1 MTTFFPASRKVLTA
15 LVAALMF
22 LGALLRLMDATDPP
36 LDFHPTRQL
45 RNAIIARGLYYR
57 ALPDSPRRT
66 EALKQMHA
74 IGRYEP
80 PIVETLTAWGY
91 RLAGG
96 ENWVVPRLWTTFFW
110 LLGGLAL
117 FDLARRAVNGDGA
130 LVALAFY
137 LLLPF
142 SVQASRSFQ
151 PDPGMTMWIVL
162 SAWALYRWGEQPAWK
177 WAAAAGLFGGLA
189 ALTKIVA
196 AYLVGGAALA
206 VVLFT
211 LGLRKALRSGQV
223 WGMAVLMAT
232 PSLLYYLFGNAGGA
246 SEYFVNWT
254 LKLLH
259 LIASPSFYVR
269 WMSFL
274 HTLFGLTP
282 LFLALL
288 GVLLAQG
295 RLRALLLGLWG
306 GYFVYGLT
314 LPYQM
319 YTHSYYHLQLVPI
332 VALSLAPIARR
343 LLGALAQQERL
354 ARAAGLA
361 LLLLA
366 AAYPSWVARSTL
378 LAQDFR
384 AEPAYWQ
391 QVAAALPDDGGIVAL
406 TQDYGYRLMYF
417 GGRKVK
423 LWPSVGEQTLAALRG
438 KENDFA
444 HNFQRFT
451 EGRAYFVV
459 TAMGQ
464 WKRQDDLRAY
474 LTENYPLIAE
484 GDAFLVFDLRNPL
497 TPAP

>member
-1 MTTFFPASRKVLTA
+1 MSPFFSSRRLVYA
-15 LVAALMF
+15 LAAALF
-22 LGALLRLMDATDPP
+22 ALGALLRLMDSTDPP

-45 RNAIIARGLYYR
+45 RNAIVARSLYYEMR
-57 ALPDSPRRT
+57 TDLDPQRRD
-66 EALKQMHA
+66 EIIKQRNA
-74 IGRYEP
+74 VGVYEP
-80 PIVETLTAWGY
+80 PILETLTAYGY

-96 ENWVVPRLWTTFFW
+96 ETWVVPRLINTLFW
-110 LLGGLAL
+110 LIGGLAL
-117 FDLARRAVNGDGA
+117 FDLARRAANFDGA
-130 LVALAFY
+130 LAALAFY

-162 SAWALYRWGEQPAWK
+162 AGWALYRWGEQPAWR
-177 WAAAAGLFGGLA
+177 WALGAGIFGGMA
-189 ALTKIVA
+189 ALTKIVS
-196 AYLVGGAALA
+196 AYLVGGAAIAMVLA
-206 VVLFT
+206 T
-211 LGLRKALRSGQV
+211 LGLRKSIKNAQV
-223 WGMAVLMAT
+223 WGMAVLMAA
-232 PSLLYYLFGNAGGA
+232 PSLLYYLFGHPARA

-259 LIASPSFYVR
+259 LILDPAFYVR

-282 LFLALL
+282 LFLALF

-332 VALSLAPIARR
+332 VALSLAPVAQR
-343 LLGALAQQERL
+343 LLGELPSQPRWAQGAAL
-354 ARAAGLA
+354 GLM
-361 LLLLA
+361 LLSV
-366 AAYPSWVARSTL
+366 AYPSWVARSTL
-378 LAQDFR
+378 LAQDYR

-391 QVAAALPDDGGIVAL
+391 DIAAAIPVDGKVVAL

-417 GGRKVK
+417 GGRWVK
-423 LWPSVGEQTLAALRG
+423 PWPSTGEQALAALRG
-438 KENDFA
+438 KDTDFA
-444 HNFQRFT
+444 VQFGRFT

-464 WKRQDDLRAY
+464 WNRQPALKQY

-484 GDAFLVFDLRNPL
+484 GDGYLVFDLRHPL
-497 TPAP
+497 TP

>member
-1 MTTFFPASRKVLTA
+1 MTLDDVSSPAYFPTSRKWLVA
-15 LVAALMF
+15 LVGGLLL
-22 LGALLRLMDATDPP
+22 LGAFLRLMDSTDPP

-45 RNAIIARGLYYR
+45 RNAIVARGLYYR
-57 ALPDSPRRT
+57 MLPDSPQRT
-66 EALKQMHA
+66 TALKQMHSV
-74 IGRYEP
+74 GQYEP

-91 RLAGG
+91 RLTGG
-96 ENWVVPRLWTTFFW
+96 ENWVVPRFITTLFW
-110 LLGGLAL
+110 LIGALAL
-117 FDLARRAVNGDGA
+117 FDLAHRAVNVDGA

-137 LLLPF
+137 LVLPF

-162 SAWALYRWGEQPAWK
+162 CAWALYRWGERPSWQ
-177 WAAAAGLFGGLA
+177 WAVGAGIFGGIA

-196 AYLVGGAALA
+196 AYLVGGAALG

-211 LGLRKALRSGQV
+211 LGVRKALRHPQV
-223 WGMAVLMAT
+223 WSMAALMVA
-232 PSLLYYLFGNAGGA
+232 PSLLYYLFGHPARA

-259 LIASPSFYVR
+259 LIADPAFYVR

-282 LFLALL
+282 LFLALF

-332 VALSLAPIARR
+332 VALSLAPVAQRLFRALTEQARIWQYAGIA
-343 LLGALAQQERL
+343 
-354 ARAAGLA
+354 
-361 LLLLA
+361 LLLA
-366 AAYPSWVARSTL
+366 AVAYPSWVARSTL
-378 LAQDFR
+378 LAEDFR

-391 QVAAALPDDGGIVAL
+391 EVAAAIPADGNVVAL
-406 TQDYGYRLMYF
+406 TQD
-417 GGRKVK
+417 
-423 LWPSVGEQTLAALRG
+423 
-438 KENDFA
+438 
-444 HNFQRFT
+444 
-451 EGRAYFVV
+451 
-459 TAMGQ
+459 
-464 WKRQDDLRAY
+464 
-474 LTENYPLIAE
+474 
-484 GDAFLVFDLRNPL
+484 
-497 TPAP
+497 